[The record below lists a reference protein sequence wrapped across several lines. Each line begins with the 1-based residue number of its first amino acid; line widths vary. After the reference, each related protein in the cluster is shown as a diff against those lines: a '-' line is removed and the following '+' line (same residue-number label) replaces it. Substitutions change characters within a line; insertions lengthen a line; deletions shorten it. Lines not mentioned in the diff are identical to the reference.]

1 MTERSSP
8 EGPAAVPLRRRSLL
22 ASAALVVGTPVATAA
37 AAPAPQ
43 RPEPGRLPPPQSGTA
58 VRLVAVPHRD
68 RDVDWLRAALQAAVE
83 IEIATIPPYLCG
95 WWSVK
100 DRRSDV
106 ARVIQRIVFDEM
118 YHLGVVC
125 NLLVALDGRPRI
137 KEGAPVYPGPLP
149 GGVHPGARVYLSGL
163 TPALVHDVMMAIEA
177 PAAPVTGSVDDPL
190 SIGVFYEE
198 VLKTFRTVGP
208 ELSTRR
214 QLNERIGGDLLKPV
228 ATLDDIEHAIEIVRE
243 QGEGTSSSPADA
255 PGDDHVAHYYA
266 FAEIY
271 YGRRLRETEEGWQ
284 FTGAPVP
291 FPDARPM
298 ARVPAGGWDQPPPE
312 VQRLLSAFDSTYTAV
327 LEALDAAWADGGPGS
342 LNTAVRTMR
351 RLESPAVE
359 LMEIPIP
366 GTLETY
372 GPQFRPS

>member
-8 EGPAAVPLRRRSLL
+8 EGPAAAPLRRRSLL
-22 ASAALVVGTPVATAA
+22 ASAALAIGTPVATAA

-43 RPEPGRLPPPQSGTA
+43 RPEPGRLPVPQRGTA
-58 VRLVAVPHRD
+58 VRLVAVPHQH

-106 ARVIQRIVFDEM
+106 AQVIQRIVFDEM

-163 TPALVHDVMMAIEA
+163 TPSLVHDVMMAIEA
-177 PAAPVTGSVDDPL
+177 PAAPLTGSVDDPL

-198 VLKTFRTVGP
+198 VLKTFRAVGP

-214 QLNERIGGDLLKPV
+214 QLNERIGGDQLQPV

-271 YGRRLRETEEGWQ
+271 YGHRLRETDRRS
-284 FTGAPVP
+284 
-291 FPDARPM
+291 FPRTRRNSFVALPR
-298 ARVPAGGWDQPPPE
+298 RCWPAGATTYP
-312 VQRLLSAFDSTYTAV
+312 SARYRSTAPTRAERPHSRSATSPSSSRSGTPTFASSAATA
-327 LEALDAAWADGGPGS
+327 AS
-342 LNTAVRTMR
+342 SVRT
-351 RLESPAVE
+351 A
-359 LMEIPIP
+359 
-366 GTLETY
+366 
-372 GPQFRPS
+372 